1 MNNRLEYD
9 IFNTVIKMSKYK
21 INILDESRIF
31 NERENGIIHTPYE
44 LETAFLSGI
53 KKGSRTD
60 VKMMINNMIDSGI
73 NIGKM
78 SNDGLRQIKYWAVSL
93 FTLITRSAI
102 QGGLDETTAYNFSDN
117 CIMRIDKMSNTDDI
131 VDFIIQKCIT
141 VTDMVAESRENS
153 VYSQPIRKCL
163 HYIHT
168 HLHERLDVATLS
180 KECGLSEDYLSYL
193 FKKNIGINLS
203 KYIKTQKLQASK
215 EMLKE
220 NYSVSDIAYYL
231 GFCSE
236 SYFISCFKKEFGKTP
251 KQFRNNIAS

>member
-1 MNNRLEYD
+1 M
-9 IFNTVIKMSKYK
+9 VIKMNKYK

-31 NERENGIIHTPYE
+31 DERENGIIHTSYE
-44 LETAFLSGI
+44 LELAFLSSV

-60 VKMMINNMIDSGI
+60 VKMMIKDMVNNGI
-73 NIGKM
+73 TIGKM
-78 SNDGLRQIKYWAVSL
+78 SNDSLRQIKYWAVAL

-102 QGGLDETTAYNFSDN
+102 QGGLDETTAYNYSDN
-117 CIMRIDKMSNTDDI
+117 CIMNIDKITKTDDI
-131 VDFIIQKCIT
+131 VDFIIQKCIAL
-141 VTDMVAESRENS
+141 TDMVAESRENS
-153 VYSQPIRKCL
+153 VYPQPIRKCL
-163 HYIHT
+163 HYINT

-193 FKKNIGINLS
+193 FKKNMGINLS
-203 KYIKTQKLQASK
+203 KYIRTQRLQASK

-251 KQFRNNIAS
+251 KQFRNQIL

>member
-1 MNNRLEYD
+1 M
-9 IFNTVIKMSKYK
+9 VIRMSKYK

-31 NERENGIIHTPYE
+31 DERENGIIHTSYE
-44 LETAFLSGI
+44 LELAFLSSV

-60 VKMMINNMIDSGI
+60 VKMMINDMVNNGI
-73 NIGKM
+73 TIGKM
-78 SNDGLRQIKYWAVSL
+78 SNDSLRQIKYWAVAL

-102 QGGLDETTAYNFSDN
+102 QGGLDETTAYNYADN
-117 CIMRIDKMSNTDDI
+117 CIMNIDKTTKTDDI
-131 VDFIIQKCIT
+131 VDFIIQKCIAL
-141 VTDMVAESRENS
+141 TDMIAESRENS
-153 VYSQPIRKCL
+153 VYPQPIRKCL
-163 HYIHT
+163 HYINT

-193 FKKNIGINLS
+193 FKKNMGINLS
-203 KYIKTQKLQASK
+203 KYIRTQRLQASK
-215 EMLKE
+215 EMLKD

-251 KQFRNNIAS
+251 KQIRNQIL

>member
-1 MNNRLEYD
+1 M
-9 IFNTVIKMSKYK
+9 VIRMSKYR

-31 NERENGIIHTPYE
+31 DERENGIIHTPYE
-44 LETAFLSGI
+44 LETTFLSSV

-60 VKMMINNMIDSGI
+60 VKMMINDMVNNGI
-73 NIGKM
+73 TIGKM
-78 SNDGLRQIKYWAVSL
+78 SNDSLRQIKYWAVAL

-102 QGGLDETTAYNFSDN
+102 QGGLDETTAYNYADN
-117 CIMRIDKMSNTDDI
+117 CIMNIDKITKTDDI
-131 VDFIIQKCIT
+131 VDFIIQKCIAL
-141 VTDMVAESRENS
+141 TDMIAESRENS
-153 VYSQPIRKCL
+153 AYPQPIRKCL
-163 HYIHT
+163 HYINT

-193 FKKNIGINLS
+193 LKKNMGINLS
-203 KYIKTQKLQASK
+203 KYIRTQRLQASK

-251 KQFRNNIAS
+251 KQFRNQIL

>member
-1 MNNRLEYD
+1 
-9 IFNTVIKMSKYK
+9 
-21 INILDESRIF
+21 
-31 NERENGIIHTPYE
+31 
-44 LETAFLSGI
+44 
-53 KKGSRTD
+53 
-60 VKMMINNMIDSGI
+60 
-73 NIGKM
+73 
-78 SNDGLRQIKYWAVSL
+78 
-93 FTLITRSAI
+93 
-102 QGGLDETTAYNFSDN
+102 
-117 CIMRIDKMSNTDDI
+117 
-131 VDFIIQKCIT
+131 
-141 VTDMVAESRENS
+141 MVAESRENS

-203 KYIKTQKLQASK
+203 KYIKAQKLQASK

-251 KQFRNNIAS
+251 KQFRNNITS